1 MFVNFSMHRILISI
15 LLTTSLFAKDII
27 AVLDL
32 EQIGLTPQEATILTQ
47 RLTTEL
53 ISLDKYQV
61 VERNNMD
68 KILKEQKFQHSGCTD
83 SECAVEIG
91 QLLNSD
97 FIVIGSVNKLGDTYA
112 IDARLIDV
120 SQGKNIISAKFSKE
134 GKIDVLLT
142 TGIASI
148 AQQLSDLPSDDED
161 MIENNSTRKQN
172 TGSYKSKDVK
182 VKGRKVFGFALFSGS
197 DQVVVDE
204 QVKGGLLVAMFG
216 GINLN
221 LIRAKLNKRKNVV
234 YIFIAFGGAT
244 ILVPK
249 DMYVNTQVIPLF
261 SGFSNKSKFVAEDK
275 TQSDKKLIIRGII
288 LFGGGSVKNKK

>member
-1 MFVNFSMHRILISI
+1 MQKILLFI
-15 LLTTSLFAKDII
+15 LLTTSLFSNDII
-27 AVLDL
+27 AILEL
-32 EQIGLTPQEATILTQ
+32 EQKGLTKQEAEILTD

-53 ISLDKYQV
+53 ISLDRYQV
-61 VERNNMD
+61 VERTNMD
-68 KILKEQKFQHSGCTD
+68 KILKEQKFQKSGCTD
-83 SECAVEIG
+83 SECAVDIG
-91 QLLNSD
+91 QLLNTD
-97 FIVIGSVNKLGDTYA
+97 YIVIGSVSKFGSTWTL
-112 IDARLIDV
+112 DARLIDV
-120 SQGKNIISAKFSKE
+120 SQGKSLISAKFSKE
-134 GKIDVLLT
+134 GEIDVLVT
-142 TGIASI
+142 TGMTSI

-182 VKGRKVFGFALFSGS
+182 VKGRRVFGFALFSGS

-216 GINLN
+216 GIDLN

-288 LFGGGSVKNKK
+288 LFGGGSVEN

>member
-1 MFVNFSMHRILISI
+1 
-15 LLTTSLFAKDII
+15 LTTSLFAKDII

-53 ISLDKYQV
+53 IFLDKYQI
-61 VERNNMD
+61 VERINMD
-68 KILKEQKFQHSGCTD
+68 KILKEQKFQKSGCTD

-91 QLLNSD
+91 QLLNTD
-97 FIVIGSVNKLGDTYA
+97 YIVIGNVSKFGSTWTL
-112 IDARLIDV
+112 DARLIDV
-120 SQGKNIISAKFSKE
+120 GLGKGVISAKFSKE

-142 TGIASI
+142 MGITSI
-148 AQQLSDLPSDDED
+148 AKQLSDLSSDDAY
-161 MIENNSTRKQN
+161 MVENNSSSKQN
-172 TGSYKSKDVK
+172 EGSYKSKDVK
-182 VKGRKVFGFALFSGS
+182 VKGRRVFGLGLFSSS

-204 QVKGGLLVAMFG
+204 PVKGGLLVAMFG
-216 GINLN
+216 GIDLN

-275 TQSDKKLIIRGII
+275 TQSDKKLIIRGI
-288 LFGGGSVKNKK
+288 

>member
-1 MFVNFSMHRILISI
+1 MYRILLFI

-53 ISLDKYQV
+53 IFLDKYQI
-61 VERNNMD
+61 VERINMD
-68 KILKEQKFQHSGCTD
+68 KILKEQKFQKSGCTD

-91 QLLNSD
+91 QLLNTD
-97 FIVIGSVNKLGDTYA
+97 YIVIGNVSKFGSTWTL
-112 IDARLIDV
+112 DARLIDV
-120 SQGKNIISAKFSKE
+120 GLGKGVISAKFSKE

-142 TGIASI
+142 MGITSI
-148 AQQLSDLPSDDED
+148 AKQLSDLSSDDAY
-161 MIENNSTRKQN
+161 MVENNSSSKQN
-172 TGSYKSKDVK
+172 EGSYKSKDVK
-182 VKGRKVFGFALFSGS
+182 VKGRRVFGLGLFSSS

-204 QVKGGLLVAMFG
+204 PVKGGLLVAMFG
-216 GINLN
+216 GIDLN